1 MEGAQKRLVSEKPC
15 HRPLQPTS
23 TWWWR
28 SLTPASAS
36 PAAVV
41 AGGDSGQARVHPSLS
56 QARCLT
62 QEL

>member
-28 SLTPASAS
+28 SLTPALA
-36 PAAVV
+36 
-41 AGGDSGQARVHPSLS
+41 DTCAR
-56 QARCLT
+56 
-62 QEL
+62 